1 MASADASAD
10 ASDAFVLRDGSITF
24 HARILRRGILD
35 NQGNFRPEPIGLAL
49 VTQFSEVPDHWNTQP
64 IHVLS
69 IEPGQAVDE
78 WNRRQRAAGNTCVQP
93 GDRLI
98 AVNDAGRHDIIRSE
112 LRWKWVVDM
121 TFHRAPPRRAG

>member
-1 MASADASAD
+1 MADAD
-10 ASDAFVLRDGSITF
+10 AYFLNDGSISL
-24 HARILRRGILD
+24 HARITRQGTVDAQGRLRPD
-35 NQGNFRPEPIGLAL
+35 PIGLAL
-49 VTQFSEVPDHWNTQP
+49 VTPFSEVPDQCNTQP

-78 WNRRQRAAGNTCVQP
+78 WNRRQRAAGYTCVQP
-93 GDRLI
+93 ADRLI
-98 AVNDAGRHDIIRSE
+98 CVNDAGRHDIIRSE